1 MDPYDQFHYQSIPF
15 PDTSPEHLAVLGRL
29 FGLNPAPPD
38 GARILELGCA
48 SGGNL
53 IPLASQGSRG
63 QALRLTFRKDE
74 LDSGQYSQGRFRMA
88 RPLRIEH

>member
-1 MDPYDQFHYQSIPF
+1 MC
-15 PDTSPEHLAVLGRL
+15 ARL
-29 FGLNPAPPD
+29 FGLAVD
-38 GARILELGCA
+38 GAEEGRFLVFVDA
-48 SGGNL
+48 GGL
-53 IPLASQGSRG
+53 DVLAQPVLHGSRG